1 MNEPG
6 IQTSLLRPLHQGVQI
21 SAEVNG
27 LVLDIY
33 LVVAAVD
40 FDQIPA
46 IVPAERFEQEGQ
58 IHIASLGLE
67 DEPVE
72 DEMESILANMDSG
85 DTVLFFCADTQA
97 YNVAL
102 DFVNYSGDRQFLP
115 VS

>member
-1 MNEPG
+1 MNETG
-6 IQTSLLRPLHQGVQI
+6 IQTSLVRPLHQGVQI

-72 DEMESILANMDSG
+72 DEMESILGNMDSG
-85 DTVLFFCADTQA
+85 DTVLFFCADTQS